1 MEQDTKKQTAAE
13 ARKAECARIQ
23 AELEQQ
29 GYVREDAT
37 ISILKANLMMLVTS
51 LPICIL
57 LGLLYGLVN
66 VIRRETAFSDFRGI
80 VFWLAMLISIP
91 VHEFLH
97 GLGWVSSCKNGW
109 KSIRFG
115 VMWSSLT
122 PYCNCKEPMD
132 VKSYYRGLLMPF
144 AVLGLLP
151 SLIAI
156 AVGNV
161 MLLAIGLV
169 NILLAGGDLTIAL
182 VIRKYTGKQ
191 AMLLDHP
198 SECGCL
204 AFLKGED
211 AGAAESG
218 KEE

>member
-1 MEQDTKKQTAAE
+1 MEQETKKQTAAE
-13 ARKAECARIQ
+13 LRKAECERIS

-29 GYVREDAT
+29 GYVRKNAT
-37 ISILKANLMMLVTS
+37 ISILKANLMMLATS
-51 LPICIL
+51 LPVCIL
-57 LGLLYGLVN
+57 LGLLYALVN
-66 VIRRETAFSDFRGI
+66 VVRRETAFSDFSGI

-97 GLGWVSSCKNGW
+97 GQGWVSSCKNGW

-132 VKSYYRGLLMPF
+132 VKSDFRGLLMPF

-151 SLIAI
+151 SIIAI

-161 MLLAIGLV
+161 ILLAVGLV

-182 VIRKYTGKQ
+182 VIRKYIGRQ

-198 SECGCL
+198 SQCGCL
-204 AFLKGED
+204 AFLKKD
-211 AGAAESG
+211 APEAE
-218 KEE
+218 